1 VNAFTTTIS
10 TSPVIPATPGA
21 VFAVNVEDTSWM
33 STGQMLHL
41 AAADTTPLGDYQL
54 FTIVSLTQVFLKN
67 LRDDSIGAYP
77 NNANGSTI
85 TIGSKVSADGLQG
98 PPGLPMVTSSG
109 GSDPVAAPAGGASG
123 WYVQTGVG
131 GTYWYFNPSVGSW
144 TDTTI
149 SVIGPAGATGAQ
161 GANGHTPV
169 LTMTTLA
176 PSGGAAG
183 DWHIQQV
190 NGGKWQV
197 YYNNG
202 AWVGF
207 AAGTIL
213 GNRLLGYSMVSA
225 VPNPGNLPANASDY
239 YWTYVAGRLIFWVC
253 TVAGAPG
260 TWVAAIDILMTGGSG
275 APVDAEYI
283 VASSNATLSNE
294 RVANATATVVPDSA
308 TPGIMKWNVP
318 DDGITNAKLNNV
330 PSNTFKG
337 LGLGGPANPID
348 LTANQASAIL
358 DTATDPFVRA
368 SAIPGGTSTF
378 QSISDGSPVLGDG
391 RQTGTNVWTMQRA
404 IQYVPN
410 AQSSAGTG
418 TTLTFET
425 DSYEQH
431 DLTLTHDSVTL
442 AYDPPIHDT
451 ANFLF
456 SINNTTGGELSFLY
470 SAGAWQ
476 ANEGVTVPY
485 TLLGGAKVALIAH
498 YYDGFMVITAVIQNP
513 TTL

>member
-1 VNAFTTTIS
+1 MLATVAAGENAWM
-10 TSPVIPATPGA
+10 TPGQVVYIQTA
-21 VFAVNVEDTSWM
+21 GYFQVLNLVGT
-33 STGQMLHL
+33 
-41 AAADTTPLGDYQL
+41 
-54 FTIVSLTQVFLKN
+54 TQVALIN
-67 LRDDSIGAYP
+67 LRNNTTGAYAS
-77 NNANGSTI
+77 NAVSGPLVVGSEI
-85 TIGSKVSADGLQG
+85 SPGGIQG
-98 PPGLPMVTSSG
+98 PAGIAVEFTSG
-109 GSDPVAAPAGGASG
+109 APDPTVAPTGGASG
-123 WYVQTGVG
+123 FYVQSGAG
-131 GTYWYFNPSVGSW
+131 GTYWYYNGTSGGPW
-144 TDTTI
+144 TDTSI
-149 SVIGPAGATGAQ
+149 SVTGPAGATGAA

-169 LTMTTLA
+169 VTTVTSNPTGA
-176 PSGGAAG
+176 GGAAG
-183 DWHIQQV
+183 DIRWYQPSNN
-190 NGGKWQV
+190 NGYV
-197 YYNNG
+197 TIYYNL
-202 AWVGF
+202 
-207 AAGTIL
+207 AGTWTQ
-213 GNRLLGYSMVSA
+213 GPTVQSSRLIGYSTVSA
-225 VPNPGNLPANASDY
+225 TPNPGNLPANVSDY
-239 YWTYVAGRLIFWVC
+239 YWSYVAGRLVFSVC
-253 TVAGAPG
+253 TVAGSPG
-260 TWVAAIDILMTGGSG
+260 TWVSAIDILITGGSG
-275 APVDAEYI
+275 APVDAEYV
-283 VASSNATLSNE
+283 VATSNPTLSAE
-294 RVANATATVVPDSA
+294 RVATATATVVPDVTVA
-308 TPGIMKWNVP
+308 GQMRWNIP
-318 DDGITNAKLNNV
+318 DDGVTNAKLNNV

-442 AYDPPIHDT
+442 AYDPPVHDT